1 MMITDIMKTY
11 NEKVN
16 AFLYGILDMT
26 DKDYPVIFEA
36 VNYSVKN
43 GGKRIRP
50 FLVLKFSE
58 LAGAAPF
65 SKEALYF
72 ASALECIH
80 TYSLIHDDLP
90 CMDDDDLRRG
100 KPTNHKVFG
109 EANATLAGDALNT
122 YAFEV
127 IADSSAAP
135 ELKVKAVKALS
146 SCAGMYGMVG
156 GQVMDLI
163 GEERK
168 LDKREYEKMNELKTG
183 ALIRCAAKLGLIA
196 AGCEDKE
203 TYESADIYASCIG
216 RAFQIRD
223 DILDVTA
230 DEAVFGKP
238 VGSDAENGKTTVL
251 SFMSL
256 EKAQK
261 LAEELTEKAKD
272 AIRKYDEKSKDLL
285 DLADFLLNRNI

>member
-16 AFLYGILDMT
+16 TFLYGILDMT

-58 LAGAAPF
+58 LAGAEPF

-196 AGCEDKE
+196 AGCEDEE

-272 AIRKYDEKSKDLL
+272 AIRKYGEKSKDLL

>member
-1 MMITDIMKTY
+1 MITDVMKEY

-16 AFLYGILDMT
+16 SFLYALLDKN
-26 DKDYPVIFEA
+26 DADYSVIFEA

-58 LAGAAPF
+58 LAGAEKFNENAF
-65 SKEALYF
+65 YF
-72 ASALECIH
+72 ASAIECIH

-90 CMDDDDLRRG
+90 CMDDDNLRRG
-100 KPTNHKVFG
+100 KPTNHVVFG
-109 EANATLAGDALNT
+109 EANALLAGDALNT
-122 YAFEV
+122 LAFEI
-127 IADSSAAP
+127 IADSNAAP
-135 ELKVKAVKALS
+135 ELKVRAVKALS
-146 SCAGMYGMVG
+146 SCAGIYGMAG

-163 GEERK
+163 GEDKK
-168 LDKREYEKMNELKTG
+168 LDKREYEKMNALKTG
-183 ALIRCAAKLGLIA
+183 ALIRCAAMLGLIA
-196 AGCEDKE
+196 AGCEDKAMI
-203 TYESADIYASCIG
+203 SDADIYASCIG

-230 DEAVFGKP
+230 DESVFGKP

-256 EKAQK
+256 DEAQE
-261 LAEELTEKAKD
+261 LAASLTETAKKALE
-272 AIRKYDEKSKDLL
+272 KYGVKSKDLIE
-285 DLADFLLNRNI
+285 LADYLLNRNV

>member
-1 MMITDIMKTY
+1 MITDVMRTY
-11 NEKVN
+11 NETVN
-16 AFLYGILDMT
+16 GFLYGLLDIT
-26 DKDYPVIFEA
+26 DKDYPVIFDA
-36 VNYSVKN
+36 INYSVKN

-50 FLVLKFSE
+50 FLVLKFAE
-58 LAGAAPF
+58 LAGAEPF
-65 SKEALYF
+65 SKTALYF

-90 CMDDDDLRRG
+90 CMDNDDLRRG

-109 EANATLAGDALNT
+109 DANATLAGDALNT
-122 YAFEV
+122 YAFEI
-127 IADSSAAP
+127 IADSDAAP
-135 ELKVKAVKALS
+135 EYKVQAIKALS
-146 SCAGMYGMVG
+146 HLAGLFGMVG

-163 GEERK
+163 GEDKK
-168 LDKREYEKMNELKTG
+168 LDKREYEKMNGLKTG

-196 AGCEDKE
+196 AGCADKE
-203 TYESADIYASCIG
+203 TYEHADIYTACIG

-256 EKAQK
+256 DEAQN
-261 LAEELTEKAKD
+261 LAAELTEQAKA
-272 AIRKYDEKSKDLL
+272 AIKKYGDLSKDLVE
-285 DLADFLLNRNI
+285 LADYLLERNV

>member
-1 MMITDIMKTY
+1 MITDVMKTY
-11 NEKVN
+11 NETVN
-16 AFLYGILDMT
+16 GFLYDLLNIT
-26 DKDYPVIFEA
+26 DKDYPVIFDA

-58 LAGAAPF
+58 LAGAKPF
-65 SKEALYF
+65 SKTALYF

-109 EANATLAGDALNT
+109 DANATLAGDALNT
-122 YAFEV
+122 YAFEI
-127 IADSSAAP
+127 IANSDAAP
-135 ELKVKAVKALS
+135 DMKVQAVKALS
-146 SCAGMYGMVG
+146 HLAGLFGMVG

-163 GEERK
+163 GEEKK

-196 AGCEDKE
+196 AGCTDD
-203 TYESADIYASCIG
+203 TMYENADIYAACIG

-256 EKAQK
+256 DAAQD
-261 LAEELTEKAKD
+261 LASDLTQKAKK
-272 AIRKYDEKSKDLL
+272 ALEKYGEKGRDLSE
-285 DLADFLLNRNI
+285 LADYLLERNV

>member
-1 MMITDIMKTY
+1 MSKITDTMKSY

-16 AFLYGILDMT
+16 GFLYDVLDMT
-26 DKDYPVIFEA
+26 DADYPVIFDA

-58 LAGAAPF
+58 LAGADPF
-65 SKEALYF
+65 SDTALYF

-100 KPTNHKVFG
+100 KPTNHKVYG

-122 YAFEV
+122 YAFEI
-127 IADSSAAP
+127 IADSNAAP

-146 SCAGMYGMVG
+146 NCAGMFGMVG

-163 GEERK
+163 GETK
-168 LDKREYEKMNELKTG
+168 TLDKREYEKMNALKTG

-196 AGCEDKE
+196 HHKSKNVIYGKE
-203 TYESADIYASCIG
+203 TY
-216 RAFQIRD
+216 
-223 DILDVTA
+223 V
-230 DEAVFGKP
+230 
-238 VGSDAENGKTTVL
+238 
-251 SFMSL
+251 
-256 EKAQK
+256 
-261 LAEELTEKAKD
+261 
-272 AIRKYDEKSKDLL
+272 
-285 DLADFLLNRNI
+285 

>member
-1 MMITDIMKTY
+1 MITDVMRSY
-11 NEKVN
+11 NETVN
-16 AFLYGILDMT
+16 AFLYGLLDMT
-26 DKDYPVIFEA
+26 DKDYPVIFDA

-50 FLVLKFSE
+50 FLVLKFAE
-58 LAGAAPF
+58 LCGAQKF
-65 SKEALYF
+65 SKTALYF
-72 ASALECIH
+72 ASALECVH

-109 EANATLAGDALNT
+109 DANATLAGDALNT
-122 YAFEV
+122 LAFEI
-127 IADSSAAP
+127 IADSDAAP

-146 SCAGMYGMVG
+146 HDAGMFGMVG

-163 GEERK
+163 GEDRK

-183 ALIRCAAKLGLIA
+183 ALIRCAAKLGLIS
-196 AGCEDKE
+196 AGCTDEE
-203 TYESADIYASCIG
+203 MFENADIYAACIG

-251 SFMSL
+251 SFMPL
-256 EKAQK
+256 DEAQK
-261 LAEELTEKAKD
+261 LASELTEKAKN
-272 AIRKYDEKSKDLL
+272 ALLKYGEKSKDLL
-285 DLADFLLNRNI
+285 DLADYLLNRNI

>member
-1 MMITDIMKTY
+1 MITDIMKTY

>member
-1 MMITDIMKTY
+1 MITDIMKTY

-26 DKDYPVIFEA
+26 DQDYPVIFEA

-272 AIRKYDEKSKDLL
+272 AIRKYGEKSKDLL